1 MMDFSLIKLPYTTSS
16 NTLRQ
21 GTVHTDDCD
30 YLQINQINNDF
41 LSAHTLLPLSTLN
54 LQDGRLSGKLDSSET
69 LFAVVTVVEVAV
81 VIVAVIEAVLLTV
94 VVGWII

>member
-1 MMDFSLIKLPYTTSS
+1 
-16 NTLRQ
+16 
-21 GTVHTDDCD
+21 
-30 YLQINQINNDF
+30 
-41 LSAHTLLPLSTLN
+41 LLPLSTLN